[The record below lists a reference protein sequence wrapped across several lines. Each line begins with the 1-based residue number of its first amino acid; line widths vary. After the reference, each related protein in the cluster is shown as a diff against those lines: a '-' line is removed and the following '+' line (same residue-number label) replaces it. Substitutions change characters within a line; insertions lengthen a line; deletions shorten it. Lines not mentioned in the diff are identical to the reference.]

1 MSSEKKKVL
10 GPTCPTEKRS
20 RSGGGPRSSVKE
32 VRGGERQQAAG
43 NRQQEEKVTGCW
55 VLKVDKLLVDK
66 LIRINIPR
74 HSLRVT

>member
-10 GPTCPTEKRS
+10 GPACPTEKRS

-43 NRQQEEKVTGCW
+43 NRQQEEKVTGC
-55 VLKVDKLLVDK
+55 
-66 LIRINIPR
+66 
-74 HSLRVT
+74 